1 MSLRCGRSRKL
12 RGFMIVRD
20 YNEPQRQGL
29 DMNAPCKTLG
39 WPNMVLCGRASDVA
53 YPEHSGPLSLKT
65 VRSGCEINKVGKAR
79 FAVTPSR
86 YLLLNDK
93 QRHAHAVEDNADV
106 FLVMFRSGLAAEVL
120 ASLTTPTE
128 KLLDNPERTCKP
140 LEFFER
146 TYPSDAL
153 LTSLLN
159 NLQKRL
165 YEIDFR
171 DLREGQSA
179 LETLFHPILGRLL
192 HLHHDVYREIEKLPA
207 VRYAT
212 KVEAYRRLWR
222 ARDFIEASFLEPIDL
237 ARIAEAAELSPHHLL
252 RLFKRVY
259 GETPHQFVT
268 KRRLGYAQFLLEYTD
283 RSVTDICFD
292 IGFESLGSFSTLFKT
307 HLGVSPAHYR
317 MSLLQAA

>member
-1 MSLRCGRSRKL
+1 
-12 RGFMIVRD
+12 MIVRD
-20 YNEPQRQGL
+20 YSEPQRQGL

-39 WPNMVLCGRASDVA
+39 WPNMVLCGRAADTT

-65 VRSGCEINKVGKAR
+65 VRSGREVNEVGKAR
-79 FAVTPSR
+79 FAVTSER

-93 QRHAHAVEDNADV
+93 QRHAHAVEDSADV

-128 KLLDNPERTCKP
+128 RLLDDPEVSPEP

-146 TYPSDAL
+146 TYPNDAL

-165 YEIDFR
+165 FEVNFR

-179 LETLFHPILGRLL
+179 LETLFHPILERLL
-192 HLHHDVYREIEKLPA
+192 GLHYDAHKEVEKLPA

-212 KVEAYRRLWR
+212 RVEIYRRLWR
-222 ARDFIEASFLEPIDL
+222 ARDFIEASFLEPITL

-252 RLFKRVY
+252 RLFRRVY
-259 GETPHQFVT
+259 GETPHQLVT
-268 KRRLGYAQFLLEYTD
+268 KRRLEHARFLLEYTD

-292 IGFESLGSFSTLFKT
+292 IGFQSLGSFSTLFKT
-307 HLGVSPAHYR
+307 HLGVSPALYR
-317 MSLLQAA
+317 ATLLKAA

>member
-1 MSLRCGRSRKL
+1 MV
-12 RGFMIVRD
+12 VRD

-29 DMNAPCKTLG
+29 NMNGPCPTLG
-39 WPNMVLCGRASDVA
+39 WPNMVLCGRASDVS
-53 YPEHSGPLSLKT
+53 YPEHAGPLTLKT
-65 VRSGCEINKVGKAR
+65 VRSGCEVNEVGRAR
-79 FAVTPSR
+79 FAVTPGR

-93 QRHAHAVEDNADV
+93 QRHAHAVKDDAEV
-106 FLVMFRSGLAAEVL
+106 FLVMFRSGLASEVFK
-120 ASLTTPTE
+120 SLTMPTE
-128 KLLDNPERTCKP
+128 RLLDNPEASREP
-140 LEFFER
+140 LFFER
-146 TYPSDAL
+146 TYPNDAV

-171 DLREGQSA
+171 NLHEGQSA
-179 LETLFHPILGRLL
+179 LETFFHPILERLL
-192 HLHHDVYREIEKLPA
+192 GLHYDIYKEVEKLPA

-212 KVEAYRRLWR
+212 RVEAYRRLWR
-222 ARDFIEASFLEPIDL
+222 ARDFIEASFLEPVTL

-252 RLFKRVY
+252 RLFRRVY
-259 GETPHQFVT
+259 GETPHQLVT
-268 KRRLGYAQFLLEYTD
+268 KRRLEHARFLLEYTD

-317 MSLLQAA
+317 MGLLQAA